1 MQISAAILTGG
12 ENSRMN
18 GELKALL
25 NIEKISIIARQ
36 FALLQEIFDNIFIC
50 GKETEYNLPIK
61 AYEDEF
67 KGSGPVSGIYSA
79 LKNSTTD
86 YVFIFSCDMPF
97 LNRELIEKMI
107 NEAKTGN
114 YDAIIPSHNDG
125 IEPLHGIYSKKLLQK
140 IENQLNDKDFRIRK
154 IYEGINIKYF
164 NVYLP
169 IEPEIAFFNINSP
182 ADLTRAINYERRK
195 DTYDDRRN
203 Q

>member
-1 MQISAAILTGG
+1 MTGG

-25 NIEKISIIARQ
+25 NIENISIIARQ
-36 FALLQEIFDNIFIC
+36 FAILQEFFGNIFIC
-50 GKETEYNLPIK
+50 GKQTDYNLPIQIH
-61 AYEDEF
+61 EDEY
-67 KGSGPVSGIYSA
+67 KNSGPVSGIYSA
-79 LKNSTTD
+79 IKNSNTD

-97 LNRELIEKMI
+97 LNRDLIAKMI
-107 NEAKTGN
+107 DEAKTGN

-140 IENQLNDKDFRIRK
+140 IETQLNDKDFRVRK

-169 IEPEIAFFNINSP
+169 IEPEIVFFNVNTP
-182 ADLTRAINYERRK
+182 DDLTKAINYAKRN
-195 DTYDDRRN
+195 DIQNDRRN
-203 Q
+203 P